1 MSPLRRVTDCSW
13 ENDLIA
19 GSRRDKR
26 GVGLGQLQIEGC
38 TLPREFWGRLNAF
51 VPQSPVSDE
60 QVAEVKPIKP
70 EQIDALLP
78 FLDRFEEAGFSAG
91 DWKVDEGPFVPWF
104 NFDEIVMEFIQVLYD
119 NDWVTPQFDW
129 GEWQESARRYIES
142 REMVESAD
150 AVTIQKL
157 LTTHV
162 RADRF
167 CEGHLASMF
176 ENGHIIAILRRLK
189 VIRNG
194 VE

>member
-1 MSPLRRVTDCSW
+1 MPSYLSW
-13 ENDLIA
+13 TS
-19 GSRRDKR
+19 SRKQ
-26 GVGLGQLQIEGC
+26 G
-38 TLPREFWGRLNAF
+38 F
-51 VPQSPVSDE
+51 
-60 QVAEVKPIKP
+60 
-70 EQIDALLP
+70 LLVIGK
-78 FLDRFEEAGFSAG
+78 LM
-91 DWKVDEGPFVPWF
+91 EGPFVPWF
-104 NFDEIVMEFIQVLYD
+104 NFDEIVMEFIQVLDD

-129 GEWQESARRYIES
+129 GEWQESATRYIES

-176 ENGHIIAILRRLK
+176 ENGHIVVVLRRLK
-189 VIRNG
+189 VIRDG

>member
-1 MSPLRRVTDCSW
+1 MA
-13 ENDLIA
+13 DLDRA
-19 GSRRDKR
+19 DDVADH
-26 GVGLGQLQIEGC
+26 VGTSLK
-38 TLPREFWGRLNAF
+38 
-51 VPQSPVSDE
+51 SDE
-60 QVAEVKPIKP
+60 EVAEVKPIKP
-70 EQIDALLP
+70 EQIDALIP
-78 FLDRFEEAGFSAG
+78 FLGKFEEAGFSAG
-91 DWKVDEGPFVPWF
+91 DWQVEDGPFVSRF
-104 NFDEIVMEFIQVLYD
+104 NCDESVMEFIDVLYG
-119 NDWVTPQFDW
+119 NDWVTPDFDW
-129 GEWQESARRYIES
+129 GEWQESATRYIES

-176 ENGHIIAILRRLK
+176 ENGHIVAILRRLK

>member
-1 MSPLRRVTDCSW
+1 MPALRRATDCSW

-26 GVGLGQLQIEGC
+26 GVGSGQLQIEAC

-51 VPQSPVSDE
+51 VPLSPESDE

-70 EQIDALLP
+70 EQIDALIP
-78 FLDRFEEAGFSAG
+78 FLDKFEEAGFSAG
-91 DWKVDEGPFVPWF
+91 DWKVVEGHLWWF
-104 NFDEIVMEFIQVLYD
+104 NFDEIVMEFIQVLDD

-129 GEWQESARRYIES
+129 GEWQESATRYIES

-176 ENGHIIAILRRLK
+176 ENGHIVAVLRRLK
-189 VIRNG
+189 VIRDG

>member
-1 MSPLRRVTDCSW
+1 MADLVCAGDVDVRVGTSLD
-13 ENDLIA
+13 
-19 GSRRDKR
+19 
-26 GVGLGQLQIEGC
+26 
-38 TLPREFWGRLNAF
+38 
-51 VPQSPVSDE
+51 SDE

-70 EQIDALLP
+70 EQIDALIP
-78 FLDRFEEAGFSAG
+78 FLDKFEEAGFSAG
-91 DWKVDEGPFVPWF
+91 DWKVEEGPFLSWF
-104 NFDEIVMEFIQVLYD
+104 NFDEIAMEFIQVLYD

-129 GEWQESARRYIES
+129 GEWQESATRYIES

-167 CEGHLASMF
+167 CDGHLASMF
-176 ENGHIIAILRRLK
+176 ENGHIAAVLRRLK
-189 VIRNG
+189 VIRDG

>member
-1 MSPLRRVTDCSW
+1 VADLDRAGDVDVRVGTSL
-13 ENDLIA
+13 E
-19 GSRRDKR
+19 
-26 GVGLGQLQIEGC
+26 
-38 TLPREFWGRLNAF
+38 
-51 VPQSPVSDE
+51 SDE

-70 EQIDALLP
+70 EQIDALIP
-78 FLDRFEEAGFSAG
+78 FLDKFEEAGFSAG
-91 DWKVDEGPFVPWF
+91 DWKVEEGPFLSWF
-104 NFDEIVMEFIQVLYD
+104 NFDEIAMEFIQVLYD

-167 CEGHLASMF
+167 CEGHLGSMF
-176 ENGHIIAILRRLK
+176 ENGHIVAILRRLK
-189 VIRNG
+189 VIRDG